1 MTHTD
6 YLTPV
11 TIVGAGPVGLMLAN
25 LLSAYDIPVV
35 VIERN
40 KTTVQAPRA
49 VSIDDESLRALQ
61 IAGLA
66 DSLKERCAMDYGSV
80 YLGPT
85 RNIFAQVSPTCAE
98 YGHPRRSAFAQ
109 PELEALLHQGLARFP
124 RAEVRFEH
132 EVTGLTQHDDYVT
145 LDIRRADGST
155 YQHMTRFVA
164 ACDGGRSPLRHLI
177 GVGMQGYTYEKKWL
191 IIDLKGTRDNFRETR
206 VYCDPRRPGINLP
219 GPNRTR
225 RFEFM
230 LLEGETDEQVTDP
243 QFIAQLLRDHGP
255 DEGIEIVRK
264 QVYTFHARMA
274 TDWKK
279 GNVFLLGDAAHL
291 TPPFAGQELNSG
303 LRDAANLSWK
313 LAAVIKNQMPPA
325 VLESY
330 QQERPEHAW
339 QLIEMAIKLGRIMM
353 PATLFKARLLEL
365 FFKTLQW
372 IPPAHEYITQMR
384 YKPKPRF
391 SKGFF
396 VSDGADLKKTRVGRM
411 LPQPLVEIEHS
422 RQVVKLDEVLG
433 HGFVLIALTAAPD
446 KAFDGLPE
454 LPFEQSLGLKRVCI
468 TPRYYNAFPAAC
480 GNVVTV
486 RDVHGDF
493 EKYTAANDVWLLVR
507 PDRYVMACIPR
518 SQPHATLAELD
529 RLLGIPSQ

>member
-1 MTHTD
+1 MTTETM
-6 YLTPV
+6 TPV

-25 LLSAYDIPVV
+25 LLSAYNIPVV
-35 VIERN
+35 VIEKN
-40 KTTVQAPRA
+40 ATTVQAPRA

-66 DSLKERCAMDYGSV
+66 DTLKARCAMDYGSV
-80 YLGPT
+80 YLGPG
-85 RNIFAQVSPTCAE
+85 RRPFARVSPTSAE

-109 PELEALLHQGLARFP
+109 PELEALLADGLKRFA
-124 RAEVRFEH
+124 RAEVRFEQ
-132 EVTGLTQHDDYVT
+132 EVVGLTQHDNHVT
-145 LDIRRADGST
+145 LEVKRSDGST
-155 YQHMTRFVA
+155 YMHVSRYIA
-164 ACDGGRSPLRHLI
+164 ACDGGRSPLRHMI
-177 GVGMQGYTYEKKWL
+177 NVGMQGYTYEKKWL

-230 LLEGETDEQVTDP
+230 LLDGETDEEVTHPD
-243 QFIAQLLRDHGP
+243 FISKLLRDHGP

-279 GNVFLLGDAAHL
+279 GSVFLLGDAAHL
-291 TPPFAGQELNSG
+291 TPPFAGQGLNSG

-313 LAAVIKNQMPPA
+313 LAAVLNGQMTPA

-353 PATLFKARLLEL
+353 PETMLKAHLLEAG
-365 FFKTLQW
+365 FRALQL

-396 VSDGADLKKTRVGRM
+396 VRDGADLKKTRVGRM
-411 LPQPLVEIEHS
+411 LPQPWVETEHD
-422 RQVVKLDEVLG
+422 RKTHRLDDILG
-433 HGFVLIALTAAPD
+433 HGFTLIALTETPET
-446 KAFDGLPE
+446 AFEALPP
-454 LPFEQSLGLKRVCI
+454 LPFEKKLGLKRICI
-468 TPRYYNAFPAAC
+468 TPRYYNAFPAAPSAAT
-480 GNVVTV
+480 TV
-486 RDVHGDF
+486 RDVYGDF
-493 EKYTAANDVWLLVR
+493 EKHTNAHDVWLLVR

-518 SQPHATLAELD
+518 QSPQAAVAELC
-529 RLLGIPSQ
+529 RLLES

>member
-1 MTHTD
+1 MTTEP
-6 YLTPV
+6 LTPV

-25 LLSAYDIPVV
+25 LLSAYDIPVI

-40 KTTVQAPRA
+40 STTVQAPRA

-85 RNIFAQVSPTCAE
+85 RNPFAQVSPTSAE

-109 PELEALLHQGLARFP
+109 PELEALLAQGVKRFP
-124 RAEVRFEH
+124 RAEIRFGQ
-132 EVTGLTQHDDYVT
+132 EVTGLTQHDGYVT
-145 LDIRRADGST
+145 LDIRRNDGST
-155 YQHMTRFVA
+155 YQHNTRFVA
-164 ACDGGRSPLRHLI
+164 ACDGGRSPLRHMI

-243 QFIAQLLRDHGP
+243 AFITQLLRDHGP

-291 TPPFAGQELNSG
+291 TPPFAGQGLNSG

-313 LAAVIKNQMPPA
+313 LAAVLKGQMTPA
-325 VLESY
+325 VLDSY

-353 PATLFKARLLEL
+353 PQTLFKARLLER
-365 FFKTLQW
+365 FFKTLQL

-396 VSDGADLKKTRVGRM
+396 VRDGADLKKTRVGRM
-411 LPQPLVEIEHS
+411 LPQPQVETEHD
-422 RQVVKLDEVLG
+422 RKLHRLDDILG
-433 HGFVLIALTAAPD
+433 HGFALIALTPEPE
-446 KAFDGLPE
+446 KAFQGLPE
-454 LPFEQSLGLKRVCI
+454 LPFEKSLGLKRICI
-468 TPRYYNAFPAAC
+468 TPRYYNAFPAAPDASI
-480 GNVVTV
+480 TV
-486 RDVHGDF
+486 RDVTGDF
-493 EKYTAANDVWLLVR
+493 EKHTQATDVWLLVR

-518 SQPHATLAELD
+518 NGPQATIAELN
-529 RLLGIPSQ
+529 RLLGMDS